1 MELRLER
8 FPSKDEA
15 TIGTL
20 YLAGIKFCYTL
31 EDVVRPVGI
40 KVKGKTAI
48 PAGRY
53 EIIIT
58 ASTRFKRDMPLLLNV
73 PDFKGIRI
81 HSGNTAEDTE
91 GCILVGMDKG
101 ESSIVRSREAF
112 NKLFDILETAFS
124 IDEKVWITIENPV

>member
-8 FPSKDEA
+8 LPSKNEA

-20 YLAGIKFCYTL
+20 FLAGLKFCYTL
-31 EDVVRPVGI
+31 EDVVRPAGV

-48 PAGRY
+48 PSGRY
-53 EIIIT
+53 EIIIDM
-58 ASTRFKRDMPLLLNV
+58 SERFKRRMPLLLNI
-73 PDFKGIRI
+73 PDFEGVRI
-81 HSGNTAEDTE
+81 HSGNVSEDTE